1 MNDEFL
7 IEQTLAGNQ
16 QAFRLVVLR
25 YQRPLF
31 RFLGLLGFRG
41 PRAEDIAQ
49 ETFLRAFQALGSFD
63 PARGAFSTWLFT
75 IARRLAIREWQRAR
89 REQPTPAGGEEAPSH
104 ALDPA
109 QNALLAE
116 RARRVDRAL
125 RALPEQL
132 RSTFF
137 FSQIE
142 ELSLEQVAE
151 LEGCAVGTVK
161 SRVFRAREQL
171 RLALSEEET

>member
-1 MNDEFL
+1 MDDAF
-7 IEQTLAGNQ
+7 IIQQTLAGNQ

-41 PRAEDIAQ
+41 ARAEDVAQ
-49 ETFLRAFQALGSFD
+49 ETFLRAFKALGSFD
-63 PARGAFSTWLFT
+63 PARAAFSTWLFT
-75 IARRLAIREWQRAR
+75 IARRLAIGEWRKTQRE
-89 REQPTPAGGEEAPSH
+89 EPTPVAGERVSSRAPDPAEH
-104 ALDPA
+104 AL
-109 QNALLAE
+109 LVE
-116 RARRVDRAL
+116 RAQRVESAL

-137 FSQIE
+137 LSQLE
-142 ELSLEQVAE
+142 ELSLEEVAE
-151 LEGCAVGTVK
+151 LEGCAIGTVK

-171 RLALSEEET
+171 RLALAEEET